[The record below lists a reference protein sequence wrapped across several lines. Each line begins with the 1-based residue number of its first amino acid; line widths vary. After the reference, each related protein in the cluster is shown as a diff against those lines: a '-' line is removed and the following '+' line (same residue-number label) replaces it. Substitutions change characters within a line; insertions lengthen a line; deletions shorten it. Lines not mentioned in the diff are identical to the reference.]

1 MKKREIIKKIV
12 SMLMIFALVVP
23 IASQAYAAD
32 PTRGVEVNADHSK
45 LDQAV
50 QEAKDSGVDISKEAT
65 QDKGTASSNSEAD
78 AKLAAVKADYENQI
92 QKIKAAKL
100 KMDDYIA
107 KKKEYDELKKKY
119 DEELAKYKIEKEKY
133 DKALEE
139 LEKHKNDDGYLK
151 SPLGQPL
158 VFESEPDAVLHLGAL
173 EEHEQGKFYR
183 YALALN
189 YLSGSDSTSKTK
201 RDLAYDHLKNFD
213 DKPNHKGKRVFL
225 KKDKTLVARYTN
237 LKRSYMN
244 GKKISSIEY
253 RYTLKSTGNLGK
265 NEIPAFLYSDPTITL
280 RYWSFFS
287 NIKINMEVKM
297 YDEHG
302 KEIDTKDA
310 LLDFQSLNRGHGY
323 RTLNGINAIEKVH
336 YYTGTPLEIN
346 GSSVKA
352 HSDGLYADKSNY
364 TKPDGSKYESYEW
377 DSETSPLN
385 WYGAI
390 VGRQTQSNINFD
402 MESEHCVNVWFAFDS
417 KVKPKNI
424 PTKPTPPT
432 PPKEPQK
439 PETNVSYHY
448 DVFYVKSQVEKKV
461 TNASNQDINNKVVDT
476 GSVVN
481 FELKASDFPKHH
493 EEIKS
498 LVFTDTLPE
507 YYKLDLEGTR
517 ANSPDYD
524 VEYTEGTR
532 LLKFTAKTSLLEKI
546 NKDLTKD
553 AKVPS
558 PKITG
563 KVTKEGTKYENKFKI
578 SINNNYDVESD
589 PVRVF
594 TPTKPVKN
602 VFDSSA
608 PQVSIDGEIVKAG
621 QELLYKVT
629 YKNTTGK
636 DQKVEIK
643 DKIPE
648 YTTYV
653 DGSASD
659 GGVYKDGE
667 ITWTKEKVAADET
680 FEVTFKVKVKD
691 NVSGEIIKNKANVL
705 EGNNKFETNET
716 TNPTSTKPK
725 KDVFDSQNDQ
735 VSIDGQIV
743 KAGQE
748 LLYKVTYKNTTG
760 KDQKVEI
767 KDKIPEYTTYVDGS
781 ASDGGVY
788 KDGEITWTKEKV
800 AADETFEVTFKV
812 KVKDDVSGEVIK
824 NKANVLEGNN
834 KFETNETT
842 NPTSTKP
849 KKDVFDSQNDQVSID
864 GQIVKAGQE
873 LLYKVTYKN
882 TTGKDQ
888 KVEIKDKIP
897 EYTTYVDGSASDG
910 GVYKDGE
917 ITWTKEKVA
926 ADETFE
932 VTFKVKVKDDV
943 SGEVIKNKANVLEG
957 NNKFETNET
966 TNPTS
971 TKPKKDVFDSQNDQV
986 SIDGQIVKAGQ
997 ELLYK
1002 VTYKNTTGKD
1012 QKVEI
1017 KDKIPEYTTYVDG
1030 SASDGGVYK
1039 DGEITWT
1046 KEKVAAD
1053 ETFEVTFKVKVKDD
1067 VSGEVIKNKAN
1078 VLEGNNK
1085 FETNETT
1092 NPTSTK
1098 PKKDVFDSQN
1108 DQVSIDGQIVK
1119 AGQELLY
1126 KVTYKNTT
1134 GKDQKV
1140 EIKDKIPE
1148 YTTYVDGSASDGGVY
1163 KDGEITWTK
1172 EKVAAD
1178 ETFEVTFKVKVKD
1191 DVSGEVIKNK
1201 ANVLEGNNKF
1211 ETNETTNPT
1220 STKPKKD
1227 VFDSQNDQ
1235 VSIDGQIVKAGQ
1247 ELLYK
1252 VTYKNTTGKDQKVE
1266 IKDKIPE
1273 YTTYVDGSASDGGVY
1288 KDGEITWTK
1297 EKVAADET
1305 FEVTFKVKVKDDVSG
1320 EVIKNKANV
1329 LEGNNK
1335 FETNETTNPTSTKPK
1350 KDVFDSQNDQ
1360 VSIDGQI
1367 VKAGQ
1372 ELLYKVT
1379 YKNTTGKDQKVE
1391 IKDKIPEYTTYVD
1404 GSASD
1409 GGVYKDGEI
1418 TWTKEKVAADETFE
1432 VTFKVKVKDDVSG
1445 EVIKNKANVLEGNNK
1460 FETNE
1465 TTNPTSTKPKK
1476 DVFDSQNDQVSI
1488 DGQIVKA
1495 GQELLYKVT
1504 YKNTTG
1510 KDQKV
1515 EIKDKIPEYTTY
1527 VDGSAS
1533 DGGVYKDGE
1542 ITWTKEKVAADETFE
1557 VTFKVKVKDDVSGE
1571 VIKNK
1576 ANVLEGNN
1584 KFETNETTN
1593 PTSTKPKKD
1602 VFDSQNDQVSIDG
1615 QIVKAGQEL
1624 LYKVTYKNTTGKD
1637 QKVEIKDKIPEYTT
1651 YVDGSASDGGVYKD
1665 GEITWTK
1672 EKVAADETFEVT
1684 FKVKVK
1690 DDVSGEV
1697 IKNKA
1702 NVLEG
1707 NNKFETNETT
1717 NPTSTKPKKDVFDSQ
1732 NDQVSIDGQIV
1743 KAGQELL
1750 YKVTYKNTTGKDQK
1764 VEIKDKIPEY
1774 TTYVDGSASD
1784 GGVYKDGEIT
1794 WTKEKVAADETFEV
1808 TFKVKVKDD
1817 VSGEVIKNKA
1827 NVLEGNNKFETN
1839 ETTNPT
1845 STKPKK
1851 DVFDSQNDQV
1861 SIDGQIVKAGQEL
1874 LYKVTYKNT
1883 TGKDQKVE
1891 IKDKIPEY
1899 TTYVDGSASD
1909 GGVYKDGEITWTKE
1923 KVAADETFEVTFK
1936 VKVKDDV
1943 SGEVIKNK
1951 ANVLEGNNKFETN
1964 ETTNPTS
1971 TKPKKDVF
1979 DSQNDQVSIDGQI
1992 VKAGQELLYKVTY
2005 KNTTGK
2011 DQKVEIKD
2019 KIPEYT
2025 TYVDGSASDGGVYK
2039 DGEITWTKEKVA
2051 ADETFEVTFKVKVKD
2066 DVSGEVIKNKANVL
2080 EGNNKFETNETTNP
2094 TSTKPKKDVFDSQ
2107 NDQVSIDGQIVKA
2120 GQELLYKVT
2129 YKNTTGKDQKV
2140 EIKDKIPEYT
2150 TYVDGSASDGG
2161 VYKDGEITWT
2171 KEKVAADET
2180 FEVTFKVK
2188 VKDDVSGEVIKN
2200 KANVLEGNNKFETNE
2215 TTNPTST
2222 KPKKDVFDSQND
2234 QVSID
2239 GQIVKAGQELLYKV
2253 TYKNTTGKDQKVEI
2267 KDKIPEYTTYV
2278 DGSASDGGVYKDGEI
2293 TWTKEKVAA
2302 DETFEVTF
2310 KVKVKDDVSGEVIK
2324 NKANVLEG
2332 NNKFETNETTN
2343 PTSTKPKKDVFDSQ
2357 NDQVSIDGQIV
2368 KAGQE
2373 LLYKVTYK
2381 NTTGK
2386 DQKVEIKDK
2395 IPEYTT
2401 YVDGSASD
2409 GGVYKDGEITWTKEK
2424 VAADET
2430 FEVTFKVKVKD
2441 DVSGEVIKNKAN
2453 VLEGNNKFE
2462 TNETTN
2468 PTSTKPKKDVFDS
2481 QNDQVSIDGQI
2492 VKAGQELLYKVTY
2505 KNTTGKD
2512 QKVEIKDKIPEYTTY
2527 VDGSASDGG
2536 VYKDGEITW
2545 TKEKVAADETFEVTF
2560 KVKVKDDVSGEVIK
2574 NKANVLEGNN
2584 KFETNETTNPTSTK
2598 PKKDVF
2604 DSQNDQ
2610 VSIDG
2615 QIVKAGQELLYK
2627 VTYKNTT
2634 GKDQKVEI
2642 KDKIPEYTT
2651 YVDGSASDGGVYK
2664 DGEITWTKEK
2674 VAADETFE
2682 VTFKVK
2688 VKDDVSGEVI
2698 KNKANVLEGNNK
2710 FETNETTNPTS
2721 TKPKKDV
2728 FDSQNDQVSID
2739 GQIVK
2744 AGQELLYK
2752 VTYKNTTG
2760 KDQKV
2765 EIKDKIPEYTTYVDG
2780 SASDGGVYKDG
2791 EITWTKEKV
2800 AADET
2805 FEVTFKVKVK
2815 DDVSGEVIKN
2825 KANVLEG
2832 NNKFE
2837 TNETT
2842 NPTSTKPK
2850 KDVFDSQND
2859 QVSID
2864 GQIVKAGQELL
2875 YKVTYKNT
2883 TGKDQKV
2890 EIKDKIPEYTT
2901 YVDGSA
2907 SDGGVYKD
2915 GEITW
2920 TKEKVAADET
2930 FEVTFK
2936 VKVKDDVSGEVIKN
2950 KANVL
2955 EGNNKFETNE
2965 TTNPTSTKPK
2975 KDVFETK
2982 DPEVSIDGKETR
2994 PGAELLYKVTYKNTT
3009 GKEQKVEIKD
3019 TIPEHTTYVEGSA
3032 SDGGVYKDGVITWT
3046 KEKVA
3051 AGETFEVTF
3060 KVKVDENAGGNT
3072 VKNKANVLEGN
3083 NKFETNETTNPVS
3096 TKPVKDVF
3104 DSKNDKVSIDGKEVK
3119 AGQEL
3124 LYKVTYKNTTGKE
3137 QKVVIKDAIPA
3148 HTKYVEGSADNNGVY
3163 ENGVITWTKE
3173 KVAPGETFEVTFKV
3187 KVDENVNGEV
3197 IKNKANVLE
3206 GNNNYETN
3214 ETTNPTPK
3222 KPGKEIPRTGFGAN
3236 TALYTALLGLS
3247 TVALGGFRIR
3257 YKKKNNK

>member
-23 IASQAYAAD
+23 IASQAYAAH

-50 QEAKDSGVDISKEAT
+50 QEAKASGVDVPQEQT

-78 AKLAAVKADYENQI
+78 AKLAEVKADYENQI

-107 KKKEYDELKKKY
+107 KKKEYDKLKKKY
-119 DEELAKYKIEKEKY
+119 DEELAKYKIAKEKY
-133 DKALEE
+133 DKELEEYNKALEE
-139 LEKHKNDDGYLK
+139 WKKHKDEEGYLPEQHAQTLIFK
-151 SPLGQPL
+151 
-158 VFESEPDAVLHLGAL
+158 SEPNAKLEFVGEKPWTKQEWNHYFTNIIKPKIDQHPANGYNDFITTEPHVNPPEKERTVL
-173 EEHEQGKFYR
+173 R
-183 YALALN
+183 
-189 YLSGSDSTSKTK
+189 
-201 RDLAYDHLKNFD
+201 
-213 DKPNHKGKRVFL
+213 KGIPLTV
-225 KKDKTLVARYTN
+225 RYTN
-237 LKRSYMN
+237 LQNSYFK
-244 GKKISSIEY
+244 GKKISKVEY
-253 RYTLKSTGNLGK
+253 TYTLKETG
-265 NEIPAFLYSDPTITL
+265 IPGLNDMLAAIHRDPTVTI
-280 RYWSFFS
+280 YYFSFYKNAS
-287 NIKINMEVKM
+287 INMTVKFF
-297 YDEHG
+297 DESG
-302 KEIDTKDA
+302 EEMDMTGA
-310 LLDFQSLNRGHGY
+310 LVSFASLNRGTGKPSEAPIVANKP
-323 RTLNGINAIEKVH
+323 TTEKVLSFN
-336 YYTGTPLEIN
+336 GKFLPVN
-346 GSSVKA
+346 GSSITVQGESA
-352 HSDGLYADKSNY
+352 YSLNDNESKS
-364 TKPDGSKYESYEW
+364 KGSKFDAAEW
-377 DSETSPLN
+377 DTEKSPYK

-390 VGRQTQSNINFD
+390 VGEVTKSRINLTFGAD
-402 MESEHCVNVWFAFDS
+402 GRAIPWFAFNSD
-417 KVKPKNI
+417 VKANGVPIK
-424 PTKPTPPT
+424 PVEPTPPT
-432 PPKEPQK
+432 APEEPQK

-448 DVFYVKSQVEKKV
+448 DVFYVKSQVEKNV
-461 TNASNQDINNKVVDT
+461 TNANNQDINNKVVDT

-507 YYKLDLEGTR
+507 GYQLDLEGTK

-524 VEYTEGTR
+524 VEYNEGTR

-578 SINNNYDVESD
+578 SINNEYDVESN

-608 PQVSIDGEIVKAG
+608 PQVSIDGEIVKAGQELLYKVTYKNTTGKEQKVEIKDAIPEHTTYVEGSASDNGVHNNGVITWTKDKVAPGETFEVTFKVKVKDNVSGEIIKNKANVLEGNNKFETNETTNPTSTKPKKDVFDSSAPQVSIDGEIVKAGQELLYKVTYKNTTGKEQKVEIKDAIPEHTTYVEGSASDNGVHDNGVITWTKDKVAAGETFEVTFKVKVKDNVSGEIIKNKADVLEGNNKYETNETTNPTSTKPKKDVFNSSAPQVSIDGEIVKAGQELLYKVTYKNTTGKDQKVEIKDAIPEHTTYVEGSASDNGVHNNGVITWTKEKVAADETFEVTFKVKVKDDVNGGTIKNKANVLEGNNKFETNETTNPTSTKPKKDVFDSQNDQVSIDGQIVKAG

-691 NVSGEIIKNKANVL
+691 DVSGEVIKNKANVL
-705 EGNNKFETNET
+705 EGNNKYETNET

-957 NNKFETNET
+957 NNKYETNET

-1201 ANVLEGNNKF
+1201 ANVLEGNNKY

-1379 YKNTTGKDQKVE
+1379 YKNTTGKDQKV
-1391 IKDKIPEYTTYVD
+1391 
-1404 GSASD
+1404 
-1409 GGVYKDGEI
+1409 
-1418 TWTKEKVAADETFE
+1418 
-1432 VTFKVKVKDDVSG
+1432 
-1445 EVIKNKANVLEGNNK
+1445 
-1460 FETNE
+1460 
-1465 TTNPTSTKPKK
+1465 
-1476 DVFDSQNDQVSI
+1476 
-1488 DGQIVKA
+1488 
-1495 GQELLYKVT
+1495 
-1504 YKNTTG
+1504 
-1510 KDQKV
+1510 
-1515 EIKDKIPEYTTY
+1515 
-1527 VDGSAS
+1527 
-1533 DGGVYKDGE
+1533 
-1542 ITWTKEKVAADETFE
+1542 
-1557 VTFKVKVKDDVSGE
+1557 
-1571 VIKNK
+1571 
-1576 ANVLEGNN
+1576 
-1584 KFETNETTN
+1584 
-1593 PTSTKPKKD
+1593 
-1602 VFDSQNDQVSIDG
+1602 
-1615 QIVKAGQEL
+1615 
-1624 LYKVTYKNTTGKD
+1624 
-1637 QKVEIKDKIPEYTT
+1637 
-1651 YVDGSASDGGVYKD
+1651 
-1665 GEITWTK
+1665 
-1672 EKVAADETFEVT
+1672 
-1684 FKVKVK
+1684 
-1690 DDVSGEV
+1690 
-1697 IKNKA
+1697 
-1702 NVLEG
+1702 
-1707 NNKFETNETT
+1707 
-1717 NPTSTKPKKDVFDSQ
+1717 
-1732 NDQVSIDGQIV
+1732 
-1743 KAGQELL
+1743 
-1750 YKVTYKNTTGKDQK
+1750 
-1764 VEIKDKIPEY
+1764 
-1774 TTYVDGSASD
+1774 
-1784 GGVYKDGEIT
+1784 
-1794 WTKEKVAADETFEV
+1794 
-1808 TFKVKVKDD
+1808 
-1817 VSGEVIKNKA
+1817 
-1827 NVLEGNNKFETN
+1827 
-1839 ETTNPT
+1839 
-1845 STKPKK
+1845 
-1851 DVFDSQNDQV
+1851 
-1861 SIDGQIVKAGQEL
+1861 
-1874 LYKVTYKNT
+1874 
-1883 TGKDQKVE
+1883 
-1891 IKDKIPEY
+1891 
-1899 TTYVDGSASD
+1899 
-1909 GGVYKDGEITWTKE
+1909 
-1923 KVAADETFEVTFK
+1923 
-1936 VKVKDDV
+1936 
-1943 SGEVIKNK
+1943 
-1951 ANVLEGNNKFETN
+1951 
-1964 ETTNPTS
+1964 
-1971 TKPKKDVF
+1971 
-1979 DSQNDQVSIDGQI
+1979 
-1992 VKAGQELLYKVTY
+1992 
-2005 KNTTGK
+2005 
-2011 DQKVEIKD
+2011 
-2019 KIPEYT
+2019 
-2025 TYVDGSASDGGVYK
+2025 
-2039 DGEITWTKEKVA
+2039 
-2051 ADETFEVTFKVKVKD
+2051 
-2066 DVSGEVIKNKANVL
+2066 
-2080 EGNNKFETNETTNP
+2080 
-2094 TSTKPKKDVFDSQ
+2094 
-2107 NDQVSIDGQIVKA
+2107 
-2120 GQELLYKVT
+2120 
-2129 YKNTTGKDQKV
+2129 
-2140 EIKDKIPEYT
+2140 
-2150 TYVDGSASDGG
+2150 
-2161 VYKDGEITWT
+2161 
-2171 KEKVAADET
+2171 
-2180 FEVTFKVK
+2180 
-2188 VKDDVSGEVIKN
+2188 
-2200 KANVLEGNNKFETNE
+2200 
-2215 TTNPTST
+2215 
-2222 KPKKDVFDSQND
+2222 
-2234 QVSID
+2234 
-2239 GQIVKAGQELLYKV
+2239 
-2253 TYKNTTGKDQKVEI
+2253 
-2267 KDKIPEYTTYV
+2267 
-2278 DGSASDGGVYKDGEI
+2278 
-2293 TWTKEKVAA
+2293 
-2302 DETFEVTF
+2302 
-2310 KVKVKDDVSGEVIK
+2310 
-2324 NKANVLEG
+2324 
-2332 NNKFETNETTN
+2332 
-2343 PTSTKPKKDVFDSQ
+2343 
-2357 NDQVSIDGQIV
+2357 
-2368 KAGQE
+2368 
-2373 LLYKVTYK
+2373 
-2381 NTTGK
+2381 
-2386 DQKVEIKDK
+2386 
-2395 IPEYTT
+2395 
-2401 YVDGSASD
+2401 
-2409 GGVYKDGEITWTKEK
+2409 
-2424 VAADET
+2424 
-2430 FEVTFKVKVKD
+2430 
-2441 DVSGEVIKNKAN
+2441 
-2453 VLEGNNKFE
+2453 
-2462 TNETTN
+2462 
-2468 PTSTKPKKDVFDS
+2468 
-2481 QNDQVSIDGQI
+2481 
-2492 VKAGQELLYKVTY
+2492 
-2505 KNTTGKD
+2505 
-2512 QKVEIKDKIPEYTTY
+2512 
-2527 VDGSASDGG
+2527 
-2536 VYKDGEITW
+2536 
-2545 TKEKVAADETFEVTF
+2545 
-2560 KVKVKDDVSGEVIK
+2560 
-2574 NKANVLEGNN
+2574 
-2584 KFETNETTNPTSTK
+2584 
-2598 PKKDVF
+2598 
-2604 DSQNDQ
+2604 
-2610 VSIDG
+2610 
-2615 QIVKAGQELLYK
+2615 
-2627 VTYKNTT
+2627 
-2634 GKDQKVEI
+2634 
-2642 KDKIPEYTT
+2642 
-2651 YVDGSASDGGVYK
+2651 
-2664 DGEITWTKEK
+2664 
-2674 VAADETFE
+2674 
-2682 VTFKVK
+2682 
-2688 VKDDVSGEVI
+2688 
-2698 KNKANVLEGNNK
+2698 
-2710 FETNETTNPTS
+2710 
-2721 TKPKKDV
+2721 
-2728 FDSQNDQVSID
+2728 
-2739 GQIVK
+2739 
-2744 AGQELLYK
+2744 
-2752 VTYKNTTG
+2752 
-2760 KDQKV
+2760 
-2765 EIKDKIPEYTTYVDG
+2765 
-2780 SASDGGVYKDG
+2780 
-2791 EITWTKEKV
+2791 
-2800 AADET
+2800 
-2805 FEVTFKVKVK
+2805 
-2815 DDVSGEVIKN
+2815 
-2825 KANVLEG
+2825 
-2832 NNKFE
+2832 
-2837 TNETT
+2837 
-2842 NPTSTKPK
+2842 
-2850 KDVFDSQND
+2850 
-2859 QVSID
+2859 
-2864 GQIVKAGQELL
+2864 
-2875 YKVTYKNT
+2875 
-2883 TGKDQKV
+2883 
-2890 EIKDKIPEYTT
+2890 
-2901 YVDGSA
+2901 
-2907 SDGGVYKD
+2907 
-2915 GEITW
+2915 
-2920 TKEKVAADET
+2920 
-2930 FEVTFK
+2930 
-2936 VKVKDDVSGEVIKN
+2936 
-2950 KANVL
+2950 
-2955 EGNNKFETNE
+2955 
-2965 TTNPTSTKPK
+2965 
-2975 KDVFETK
+2975 
-2982 DPEVSIDGKETR
+2982 
-2994 PGAELLYKVTYKNTT
+2994 
-3009 GKEQKVEIKD
+3009 
-3019 TIPEHTTYVEGSA
+3019 
-3032 SDGGVYKDGVITWT
+3032 
-3046 KEKVA
+3046 
-3051 AGETFEVTF
+3051 
-3060 KVKVDENAGGNT
+3060 
-3072 VKNKANVLEGN
+3072 
-3083 NKFETNETTNPVS
+3083 
-3096 TKPVKDVF
+3096 
-3104 DSKNDKVSIDGKEVK
+3104 
-3119 AGQEL
+3119 
-3124 LYKVTYKNTTGKE
+3124 
-3137 QKVVIKDAIPA
+3137 VIKDAIPA

>member
-50 QEAKDSGVDISKEAT
+50 QEAKDSGVDVPQEPT

-78 AKLAAVKADYENQI
+78 AKLAEVKADYENQI

-100 KMDDYIA
+100 DMDNYNA
-107 KKKEYDELKKKY
+107 KKKEYDKLKKKY
-119 DEELAKYKIEKEKY
+119 DEELAKYKIAKKKY
-133 DKALEE
+133 DKELEEYNKAMEE
-139 LEKHKNDDGYLK
+139 LEKKKKQDGYLSEAHPQLLTFK
-151 SPLGQPL
+151 
-158 VFESEPDAVLHLGAL
+158 SEPQAYSSVRGKVYQSSEWLKELEYMGFSKDSDIYKAVKRHDGYANDEGAWRVYL
-173 EEHEQGKFYR
+173 EQGKPLKIIY
-183 YALALN
+183 
-189 YLSGSDSTSKTK
+189 S
-201 RDLAYDHLKNFD
+201 HLKNS
-213 DKPNHKGKRVFL
+213 
-225 KKDKTLVARYTN
+225 TY
-237 LKRSYMN
+237 N
-244 GKKISSIEY
+244 GKKIFKVEFTF
-253 RYTLKSTGNLGK
+253 TLKKNTSGK
-265 NEIPAFLYSDPTITL
+265 KRIPAILYYDPTTTINYSDLGANVEID
-280 RYWSFFS
+280 
-287 NIKINMEVKM
+287 MEATF
-297 YDEHG
+297 YDEDG
-302 KEIDTKDA
+302 KKIDMTGSLISFA
-310 LLDFQSLNRGHGY
+310 SLNRDND
-323 RTLNGINAIEKVH
+323 NGVDRSEYVQGFNGRLIKI
-336 YYTGTPLEIN
+336 T
-346 GSSVKA
+346 GSSIQERY
-352 HSDGLYADKSNY
+352 DGRAISSIPSNEYKSH
-364 TKPDGSKYESYEW
+364 GSRYDYREW
-377 DSETSPLN
+377 DTDTAPHK

-390 VGRQTQSNINFD
+390 VGRAEGETVRVTFGAMNRKAI
-402 MESEHCVNVWFAFDS
+402 WFAFNSDIKS
-417 KVKPKNI
+417 YGVPIKPVE
-424 PTKPTPPT
+424 PTPPT
-432 PPKEPQK
+432 APEEPQK

-461 TNASNQDINNKVVDT
+461 TNANNQDINNKVVDT

-532 LLKFTAKTSLLEKI
+532 LLKFTAKASLLEKI

-602 VFDSSA
+602 VFDSQND
-608 PQVSIDGEIVKAG
+608 QVSIDGQIVKAG

-691 NVSGEIIKNKANVL
+691 NVSGEVIKNKANVL
-705 EGNNKFETNET
+705 EGNNKYETNETTNPTSTKPKKDVFDSQNDQVSIDGQIVKAGQELLYKVTYKNTTGKDQKVEIKDKIPEYTTYVDGSASDGGVYKDGEITWTKEKVAADETFEVTFKVKVKDDVSGEVIKNKANVLEGNNKYETNETTNPTSTKPKKDVFDSQNDQVSIDGQIVKAGQELLYKVTYKNTTGKDQKVEIKDKIPEYTTYVDGSASDGGVYKDGEITWTKEKVAADETFEVTFKVKVKDDVSGEVIKNKANVLEGNNKYETNETTNPTSTKPKKDVFDSQNDQVSIDGQIVKAGQELLYKVTYKNTTGKDQKVEIKDKIPEYTTYVDGSASDGGVYKDGEITWTKEKVAADETFEVTFKVKVDENVNGEVIKNKANVLEGNNKYETNET

-926 ADETFE
+926 AGETFEVTFKVKVKDNVSGEIIKNKADVLEGNNKFETNETTNPTSTKPKKDVFDSQDTQVSIDKQTVKAGQELLYKVTYKNTTGKEQKVVIKDKIPEYTTYVENSADNGGVYDNGTITWTKEKVAADETFEVTFKVKVDENVNGETIKNKANVLEGNNEYETNETTNPTSTKPKKDVFDSQDTQVSIDGQIVKAGQELLYKVTYKNTTGKEQKVVIKDKIPEYTTYVENSADNGGVYDNGTITWTKEKVAADETFE

-943 SGEVIKNKANVLEG
+943 NGETIKNKANVLEG
-957 NNKFETNET
+957 NNEYETNET

-1085 FETNETT
+1085 YETNETT

-1201 ANVLEGNNKF
+1201 ANVLEGNNKY

-1305 FEVTFKVKVKDDVSG
+1305 FEVTFKVKVDENVNG

-1329 LEGNNK
+1329 LEGNNEYETNETTNPTSTK
-1335 FETNETTNPTSTKPK
+1335 PKKDVFDSSAPQVSIDKQTVKAGQELLYKVTYKNTTGKEQKVVIKDKIPEYTTYVENSADNGGVYDNGTITWTKEKVAADETFEVTFKVKVDENVNGETIKNKANVLEGNNEYETNETTNPTSTKPK
-1350 KDVFDSQNDQ
+1350 KDVFDSQDTQ
-1360 VSIDGQI
+1360 VSIDKQT

-1379 YKNTTGKDQKVE
+1379 YKNTTGKEQKVVIKDKIPE
-1391 IKDKIPEYTTYVD
+1391 YTTYVENSADNGGVYDNGTITWTKEKVAADETFEVTFKVKVKDDVNGETIKNKANVLEGNNEYETNETTNPTSTKPKKDVFDSQDTQVSIDKQTVKAGQELLYKVTYKNTTGKEQKVVIKDKIPEYTTYVENSADNGGVYDNGTITWTKEKVAADETFEVTFKVKVDENVNGEVIKNKANVLEGNNEYETNETTNPTSTKPKKDVFDSQDTQVSIDKQTVKAGQELLYKVTYKNTTGKEQKVVIKDKIPEYTTYVD

-1476 DVFDSQNDQVSI
+1476 DVFDSQDTQVSI
-1488 DGQIVKA
+1488 DKQTVKA

-1510 KDQKV
+1510 KEQKV
-1515 EIKDKIPEYTTY
+1515 VIKDKIPEYTTY
-1527 VDGSAS
+1527 VENSA
-1533 DGGVYKDGE
+1533 DNGGVYDNGV

-1557 VTFKVKVKDDVSGE
+1557 VTFKVKVKDDVS
-1571 VIKNK
+1571 
-1576 ANVLEGNN
+1576 
-1584 KFETNETTN
+1584 
-1593 PTSTKPKKD
+1593 
-1602 VFDSQNDQVSIDG
+1602 
-1615 QIVKAGQEL
+1615 
-1624 LYKVTYKNTTGKD
+1624 
-1637 QKVEIKDKIPEYTT
+1637 
-1651 YVDGSASDGGVYKD
+1651 
-1665 GEITWTK
+1665 
-1672 EKVAADETFEVT
+1672 
-1684 FKVKVK
+1684 
-1690 DDVSGEV
+1690 
-1697 IKNKA
+1697 
-1702 NVLEG
+1702 
-1707 NNKFETNETT
+1707 
-1717 NPTSTKPKKDVFDSQ
+1717 
-1732 NDQVSIDGQIV
+1732 
-1743 KAGQELL
+1743 
-1750 YKVTYKNTTGKDQK
+1750 
-1764 VEIKDKIPEY
+1764 
-1774 TTYVDGSASD
+1774 
-1784 GGVYKDGEIT
+1784 
-1794 WTKEKVAADETFEV
+1794 
-1808 TFKVKVKDD
+1808 
-1817 VSGEVIKNKA
+1817 
-1827 NVLEGNNKFETN
+1827 
-1839 ETTNPT
+1839 
-1845 STKPKK
+1845 
-1851 DVFDSQNDQV
+1851 
-1861 SIDGQIVKAGQEL
+1861 
-1874 LYKVTYKNT
+1874 
-1883 TGKDQKVE
+1883 
-1891 IKDKIPEY
+1891 
-1899 TTYVDGSASD
+1899 
-1909 GGVYKDGEITWTKE
+1909 
-1923 KVAADETFEVTFK
+1923 
-1936 VKVKDDV
+1936 
-1943 SGEVIKNK
+1943 
-1951 ANVLEGNNKFETN
+1951 
-1964 ETTNPTS
+1964 
-1971 TKPKKDVF
+1971 
-1979 DSQNDQVSIDGQI
+1979 
-1992 VKAGQELLYKVTY
+1992 
-2005 KNTTGK
+2005 
-2011 DQKVEIKD
+2011 
-2019 KIPEYT
+2019 
-2025 TYVDGSASDGGVYK
+2025 
-2039 DGEITWTKEKVA
+2039 
-2051 ADETFEVTFKVKVKD
+2051 
-2066 DVSGEVIKNKANVL
+2066 
-2080 EGNNKFETNETTNP
+2080 
-2094 TSTKPKKDVFDSQ
+2094 
-2107 NDQVSIDGQIVKA
+2107 
-2120 GQELLYKVT
+2120 
-2129 YKNTTGKDQKV
+2129 
-2140 EIKDKIPEYT
+2140 
-2150 TYVDGSASDGG
+2150 
-2161 VYKDGEITWT
+2161 
-2171 KEKVAADET
+2171 
-2180 FEVTFKVK
+2180 
-2188 VKDDVSGEVIKN
+2188 
-2200 KANVLEGNNKFETNE
+2200 
-2215 TTNPTST
+2215 
-2222 KPKKDVFDSQND
+2222 
-2234 QVSID
+2234 
-2239 GQIVKAGQELLYKV
+2239 
-2253 TYKNTTGKDQKVEI
+2253 
-2267 KDKIPEYTTYV
+2267 
-2278 DGSASDGGVYKDGEI
+2278 
-2293 TWTKEKVAA
+2293 
-2302 DETFEVTF
+2302 
-2310 KVKVKDDVSGEVIK
+2310 
-2324 NKANVLEG
+2324 
-2332 NNKFETNETTN
+2332 
-2343 PTSTKPKKDVFDSQ
+2343 
-2357 NDQVSIDGQIV
+2357 
-2368 KAGQE
+2368 
-2373 LLYKVTYK
+2373 
-2381 NTTGK
+2381 
-2386 DQKVEIKDK
+2386 
-2395 IPEYTT
+2395 
-2401 YVDGSASD
+2401 
-2409 GGVYKDGEITWTKEK
+2409 
-2424 VAADET
+2424 
-2430 FEVTFKVKVKD
+2430 
-2441 DVSGEVIKNKAN
+2441 
-2453 VLEGNNKFE
+2453 
-2462 TNETTN
+2462 
-2468 PTSTKPKKDVFDS
+2468 
-2481 QNDQVSIDGQI
+2481 
-2492 VKAGQELLYKVTY
+2492 
-2505 KNTTGKD
+2505 
-2512 QKVEIKDKIPEYTTY
+2512 
-2527 VDGSASDGG
+2527 
-2536 VYKDGEITW
+2536 
-2545 TKEKVAADETFEVTF
+2545 
-2560 KVKVKDDVSGEVIK
+2560 
-2574 NKANVLEGNN
+2574 
-2584 KFETNETTNPTSTK
+2584 
-2598 PKKDVF
+2598 
-2604 DSQNDQ
+2604 
-2610 VSIDG
+2610 
-2615 QIVKAGQELLYK
+2615 
-2627 VTYKNTT
+2627 
-2634 GKDQKVEI
+2634 
-2642 KDKIPEYTT
+2642 
-2651 YVDGSASDGGVYK
+2651 
-2664 DGEITWTKEK
+2664 
-2674 VAADETFE
+2674 
-2682 VTFKVK
+2682 
-2688 VKDDVSGEVI
+2688 
-2698 KNKANVLEGNNK
+2698 
-2710 FETNETTNPTS
+2710 
-2721 TKPKKDV
+2721 
-2728 FDSQNDQVSID
+2728 
-2739 GQIVK
+2739 
-2744 AGQELLYK
+2744 
-2752 VTYKNTTG
+2752 
-2760 KDQKV
+2760 
-2765 EIKDKIPEYTTYVDG
+2765 
-2780 SASDGGVYKDG
+2780 
-2791 EITWTKEKV
+2791 
-2800 AADET
+2800 
-2805 FEVTFKVKVK
+2805 
-2815 DDVSGEVIKN
+2815 
-2825 KANVLEG
+2825 
-2832 NNKFE
+2832 
-2837 TNETT
+2837 
-2842 NPTSTKPK
+2842 
-2850 KDVFDSQND
+2850 
-2859 QVSID
+2859 
-2864 GQIVKAGQELL
+2864 
-2875 YKVTYKNT
+2875 
-2883 TGKDQKV
+2883 
-2890 EIKDKIPEYTT
+2890 
-2901 YVDGSA
+2901 
-2907 SDGGVYKD
+2907 
-2915 GEITW
+2915 
-2920 TKEKVAADET
+2920 
-2930 FEVTFK
+2930 
-2936 VKVKDDVSGEVIKN
+2936 
-2950 KANVL
+2950 
-2955 EGNNKFETNE
+2955 
-2965 TTNPTSTKPK
+2965 
-2975 KDVFETK
+2975 
-2982 DPEVSIDGKETR
+2982 
-2994 PGAELLYKVTYKNTT
+2994 
-3009 GKEQKVEIKD
+3009 
-3019 TIPEHTTYVEGSA
+3019 
-3032 SDGGVYKDGVITWT
+3032 
-3046 KEKVA
+3046 
-3051 AGETFEVTF
+3051 
-3060 KVKVDENAGGNT
+3060 
-3072 VKNKANVLEGN
+3072 
-3083 NKFETNETTNPVS
+3083 
-3096 TKPVKDVF
+3096 
-3104 DSKNDKVSIDGKEVK
+3104 
-3119 AGQEL
+3119 
-3124 LYKVTYKNTTGKE
+3124 
-3137 QKVVIKDAIPA
+3137 
-3148 HTKYVEGSADNNGVY
+3148 
-3163 ENGVITWTKE
+3163 
-3173 KVAPGETFEVTFKV
+3173 
-3187 KVDENVNGEV
+3187 GEV

>member
-23 IASQAYAAD
+23 IASQAYAAH

-50 QEAKDSGVDISKEAT
+50 QEAKASGVDVPQEQT

-78 AKLAAVKADYENQI
+78 AKLAEVKADYENQI
-92 QKIKAAKL
+92 QKIKASKL

-107 KKKEYDELKKKY
+107 KKKEYDKLKKKY
-119 DEELAKYKIEKEKY
+119 DEELAKYKIAKEKY
-133 DKALEE
+133 DKELEEYNKALEE
-139 LEKHKNDDGYLK
+139 WKKHKDEEGYLPEQHAQTLIFK
-151 SPLGQPL
+151 
-158 VFESEPDAVLHLGAL
+158 SEPNAKLEFVGEKPWTKQEWNHYFTNIIKPKIDQHPANGYNDFITTEPHVNPPEKERTVL
-173 EEHEQGKFYR
+173 R
-183 YALALN
+183 
-189 YLSGSDSTSKTK
+189 
-201 RDLAYDHLKNFD
+201 
-213 DKPNHKGKRVFL
+213 KGIPLTV
-225 KKDKTLVARYTN
+225 RYTN
-237 LKRSYMN
+237 LQNSYFK
-244 GKKISSIEY
+244 GKKISKVEY
-253 RYTLKSTGNLGK
+253 TYTLKETG
-265 NEIPAFLYSDPTITL
+265 IPGLNDMLAAIHRDPTVTI
-280 RYWSFFS
+280 YYFSFYKNAS
-287 NIKINMEVKM
+287 INMTVKFF
-297 YDEHG
+297 DESG
-302 KEIDTKDA
+302 EEMDMTGA
-310 LLDFQSLNRGHGY
+310 LVSFASLNRGTGKPSEAPIVANKP
-323 RTLNGINAIEKVH
+323 TTEKVLSFN
-336 YYTGTPLEIN
+336 GKFLPVN
-346 GSSVKA
+346 GSSITVQGESA
-352 HSDGLYADKSNY
+352 YSLNDNESKS
-364 TKPDGSKYESYEW
+364 KGSKFDAAEW
-377 DSETSPLN
+377 DTEKSPYK

-390 VGRQTQSNINFD
+390 VGEVTKSRINLTFGAD
-402 MESEHCVNVWFAFDS
+402 GRAIPWFAFNSD
-417 KVKPKNI
+417 VKANGVPIK
-424 PTKPTPPT
+424 PVEPTPPT
-432 PPKEPQK
+432 APEEPQK

-448 DVFYVKSQVEKKV
+448 DVFYVKSQVEKNV
-461 TNASNQDINNKVVDT
+461 TNANNQDINNKVVDT

-507 YYKLDLEGTR
+507 GYQLDLEGTK

-524 VEYTEGTR
+524 VEYNEGTR

-578 SINNNYDVESD
+578 SINNEYDVESN

-608 PQVSIDGEIVKAG
+608 PQVSIDGEIVKAGQELLYKVTYKNTTGKEQKVEIKDAIPEHTTYVEGSASDNGVHNNGVITWTKDKVAPGETFEVTFKVKVKDNVSGEIIKNKANVLEGNNKFETNETTNPTSTKPKKDVFDSSAPQVSIDGEIVKAGQELLYKVTYKNTTGKEQKVEIKDAIPEHTTYVEGSASDNGVHDNGVITWTKDKVAAGETFEVTFKVKVKDNVSGEIIKNKADVLEGNNKYETNETTNPTSTKPKKDVFNSSAPQVSIDGEIVKAGQELLYKVTYKNTTGKDQKVEIKDAIPEHTTYVEGSASDNGVHNNGVITWTKEKVAADETFEVTFKVKVKDDVNGGTIKNKANVLEGNNKFETNETTNPTSTKPKKDVFDSQNDQVSIDGQIVKAG

-691 NVSGEIIKNKANVL
+691 DVSGEVIKNKANVL
-705 EGNNKFETNET
+705 EGNNKYETNET

-957 NNKFETNET
+957 NNKYETNET

-1201 ANVLEGNNKF
+1201 ANVLEGNNKY

-1379 YKNTTGKDQKVE
+1379 YKNTTGKDQKV
-1391 IKDKIPEYTTYVD
+1391 
-1404 GSASD
+1404 
-1409 GGVYKDGEI
+1409 
-1418 TWTKEKVAADETFE
+1418 
-1432 VTFKVKVKDDVSG
+1432 
-1445 EVIKNKANVLEGNNK
+1445 
-1460 FETNE
+1460 
-1465 TTNPTSTKPKK
+1465 
-1476 DVFDSQNDQVSI
+1476 
-1488 DGQIVKA
+1488 
-1495 GQELLYKVT
+1495 
-1504 YKNTTG
+1504 
-1510 KDQKV
+1510 
-1515 EIKDKIPEYTTY
+1515 
-1527 VDGSAS
+1527 
-1533 DGGVYKDGE
+1533 
-1542 ITWTKEKVAADETFE
+1542 
-1557 VTFKVKVKDDVSGE
+1557 
-1571 VIKNK
+1571 
-1576 ANVLEGNN
+1576 
-1584 KFETNETTN
+1584 
-1593 PTSTKPKKD
+1593 
-1602 VFDSQNDQVSIDG
+1602 
-1615 QIVKAGQEL
+1615 
-1624 LYKVTYKNTTGKD
+1624 
-1637 QKVEIKDKIPEYTT
+1637 
-1651 YVDGSASDGGVYKD
+1651 
-1665 GEITWTK
+1665 
-1672 EKVAADETFEVT
+1672 
-1684 FKVKVK
+1684 
-1690 DDVSGEV
+1690 
-1697 IKNKA
+1697 
-1702 NVLEG
+1702 
-1707 NNKFETNETT
+1707 
-1717 NPTSTKPKKDVFDSQ
+1717 
-1732 NDQVSIDGQIV
+1732 
-1743 KAGQELL
+1743 
-1750 YKVTYKNTTGKDQK
+1750 
-1764 VEIKDKIPEY
+1764 
-1774 TTYVDGSASD
+1774 
-1784 GGVYKDGEIT
+1784 
-1794 WTKEKVAADETFEV
+1794 
-1808 TFKVKVKDD
+1808 
-1817 VSGEVIKNKA
+1817 
-1827 NVLEGNNKFETN
+1827 
-1839 ETTNPT
+1839 
-1845 STKPKK
+1845 
-1851 DVFDSQNDQV
+1851 
-1861 SIDGQIVKAGQEL
+1861 
-1874 LYKVTYKNT
+1874 
-1883 TGKDQKVE
+1883 
-1891 IKDKIPEY
+1891 
-1899 TTYVDGSASD
+1899 
-1909 GGVYKDGEITWTKE
+1909 
-1923 KVAADETFEVTFK
+1923 
-1936 VKVKDDV
+1936 
-1943 SGEVIKNK
+1943 
-1951 ANVLEGNNKFETN
+1951 
-1964 ETTNPTS
+1964 
-1971 TKPKKDVF
+1971 
-1979 DSQNDQVSIDGQI
+1979 
-1992 VKAGQELLYKVTY
+1992 
-2005 KNTTGK
+2005 
-2011 DQKVEIKD
+2011 
-2019 KIPEYT
+2019 
-2025 TYVDGSASDGGVYK
+2025 
-2039 DGEITWTKEKVA
+2039 
-2051 ADETFEVTFKVKVKD
+2051 
-2066 DVSGEVIKNKANVL
+2066 
-2080 EGNNKFETNETTNP
+2080 
-2094 TSTKPKKDVFDSQ
+2094 
-2107 NDQVSIDGQIVKA
+2107 
-2120 GQELLYKVT
+2120 
-2129 YKNTTGKDQKV
+2129 
-2140 EIKDKIPEYT
+2140 
-2150 TYVDGSASDGG
+2150 
-2161 VYKDGEITWT
+2161 
-2171 KEKVAADET
+2171 
-2180 FEVTFKVK
+2180 
-2188 VKDDVSGEVIKN
+2188 
-2200 KANVLEGNNKFETNE
+2200 
-2215 TTNPTST
+2215 
-2222 KPKKDVFDSQND
+2222 
-2234 QVSID
+2234 
-2239 GQIVKAGQELLYKV
+2239 
-2253 TYKNTTGKDQKVEI
+2253 
-2267 KDKIPEYTTYV
+2267 
-2278 DGSASDGGVYKDGEI
+2278 
-2293 TWTKEKVAA
+2293 
-2302 DETFEVTF
+2302 
-2310 KVKVKDDVSGEVIK
+2310 
-2324 NKANVLEG
+2324 
-2332 NNKFETNETTN
+2332 
-2343 PTSTKPKKDVFDSQ
+2343 
-2357 NDQVSIDGQIV
+2357 
-2368 KAGQE
+2368 
-2373 LLYKVTYK
+2373 
-2381 NTTGK
+2381 
-2386 DQKVEIKDK
+2386 
-2395 IPEYTT
+2395 
-2401 YVDGSASD
+2401 
-2409 GGVYKDGEITWTKEK
+2409 
-2424 VAADET
+2424 
-2430 FEVTFKVKVKD
+2430 
-2441 DVSGEVIKNKAN
+2441 
-2453 VLEGNNKFE
+2453 
-2462 TNETTN
+2462 
-2468 PTSTKPKKDVFDS
+2468 
-2481 QNDQVSIDGQI
+2481 
-2492 VKAGQELLYKVTY
+2492 
-2505 KNTTGKD
+2505 
-2512 QKVEIKDKIPEYTTY
+2512 
-2527 VDGSASDGG
+2527 
-2536 VYKDGEITW
+2536 
-2545 TKEKVAADETFEVTF
+2545 
-2560 KVKVKDDVSGEVIK
+2560 
-2574 NKANVLEGNN
+2574 
-2584 KFETNETTNPTSTK
+2584 
-2598 PKKDVF
+2598 
-2604 DSQNDQ
+2604 
-2610 VSIDG
+2610 
-2615 QIVKAGQELLYK
+2615 
-2627 VTYKNTT
+2627 
-2634 GKDQKVEI
+2634 
-2642 KDKIPEYTT
+2642 
-2651 YVDGSASDGGVYK
+2651 
-2664 DGEITWTKEK
+2664 
-2674 VAADETFE
+2674 
-2682 VTFKVK
+2682 
-2688 VKDDVSGEVI
+2688 
-2698 KNKANVLEGNNK
+2698 
-2710 FETNETTNPTS
+2710 
-2721 TKPKKDV
+2721 
-2728 FDSQNDQVSID
+2728 
-2739 GQIVK
+2739 
-2744 AGQELLYK
+2744 
-2752 VTYKNTTG
+2752 
-2760 KDQKV
+2760 
-2765 EIKDKIPEYTTYVDG
+2765 
-2780 SASDGGVYKDG
+2780 
-2791 EITWTKEKV
+2791 
-2800 AADET
+2800 
-2805 FEVTFKVKVK
+2805 
-2815 DDVSGEVIKN
+2815 
-2825 KANVLEG
+2825 
-2832 NNKFE
+2832 
-2837 TNETT
+2837 
-2842 NPTSTKPK
+2842 
-2850 KDVFDSQND
+2850 
-2859 QVSID
+2859 
-2864 GQIVKAGQELL
+2864 
-2875 YKVTYKNT
+2875 
-2883 TGKDQKV
+2883 
-2890 EIKDKIPEYTT
+2890 
-2901 YVDGSA
+2901 
-2907 SDGGVYKD
+2907 
-2915 GEITW
+2915 
-2920 TKEKVAADET
+2920 
-2930 FEVTFK
+2930 
-2936 VKVKDDVSGEVIKN
+2936 
-2950 KANVL
+2950 
-2955 EGNNKFETNE
+2955 
-2965 TTNPTSTKPK
+2965 
-2975 KDVFETK
+2975 
-2982 DPEVSIDGKETR
+2982 
-2994 PGAELLYKVTYKNTT
+2994 
-3009 GKEQKVEIKD
+3009 
-3019 TIPEHTTYVEGSA
+3019 
-3032 SDGGVYKDGVITWT
+3032 
-3046 KEKVA
+3046 
-3051 AGETFEVTF
+3051 
-3060 KVKVDENAGGNT
+3060 
-3072 VKNKANVLEGN
+3072 
-3083 NKFETNETTNPVS
+3083 
-3096 TKPVKDVF
+3096 
-3104 DSKNDKVSIDGKEVK
+3104 
-3119 AGQEL
+3119 
-3124 LYKVTYKNTTGKE
+3124 
-3137 QKVVIKDAIPA
+3137 VIKDAIPA